1 MKDIITVL
9 IKDLFK
15 DKQYLLFAIISVLGS
30 FILINNIS
38 SKYIDTNVSFIIL
51 FIYFLFNVIT
61 VLMPVIASLIIL
73 PISERVSGRIEF
85 YISNNVTIK
94 NLIILYSL
102 VSFLASFIPNFLFN
116 ILYILFCIIKKN
128 SIILKTVFNIKYLI
142 LGTLFLIIVF
152 FVCYILTMLIL
163 VVNRID
169 MLRVILTFSNVAII
183 YISAIP
189 IKIIAKSGY
198 MIEQDNILLFSIIF
212 LIIVLIILIVI
223 SAIIKKKVN
232 NENVILSFKQ

>member
-102 VSFLASFIPNFLFN
+102 VSFIASFIPNFLFN
-116 ILYILFCIIKKN
+116 ILYILFCIIKNN

-142 LGTLFLIIVF
+142 LGILFLIIVF
-152 FVCYILTMLIL
+152 LVCYILTMLIL

-212 LIIVLIILIVI
+212 LIIVLSILIII

>member
-1 MKDIITVL
+1 MKDIIRAL

-38 SKYIDTNVSFIIL
+38 SKYIDTTVPFIIL

-85 YISNNVTIK
+85 YISNNITIK

-102 VSFLASFIPNFLFN
+102 VSFIASFIPNFLFN

-142 LGTLFLIIVF
+142 LGILFLMIVF
-152 FVCYILTMLIL
+152 LVCYILTMLIF

-212 LIIVLIILIVI
+212 LIIVLSILIII

>member
-1 MKDIITVL
+1 MKDIIRAL

-38 SKYIDTNVSFIIL
+38 SKYIDTNVPFIIL

-85 YISNNVTIK
+85 YISNNITIK

-102 VSFLASFIPNFLFN
+102 VSFIASFIPNFLFN
-116 ILYILFCIIKKN
+116 ILYLFCIIKKN

-142 LGTLFLIIVF
+142 LGILFLMIVF
-152 FVCYILTMLIL
+152 LVCYILTMLIF

-212 LIIVLIILIVI
+212 LIIVLSILIII

>member
-102 VSFLASFIPNFLFN
+102 VSFIASFIPNFLFN
-116 ILYILFCIIKKN
+116 ILYILFCLIKKN